1 MVVEDHDDSRE
12 MIVLALEAFGAQVV
26 SMNSAAEAL
35 ASLQTVRPDG
45 LVSDLSMPDM
55 DGFQLLHALRA
66 SPALRDLPAMC
77 RAIARVTG
85 READPI

>member
-1 MVVEDHDDSRE
+1 MTAAAAPSVQRTTCSGVAVMVVEDHDDSRE
-12 MIVLALEAFGAQVV
+12 MIVLALEAFGAQAV

-35 ASLQTVRPDG
+35 ASLQTVRPD
-45 LVSDLSMPDM
+45 
-55 DGFQLLHALRA
+55 LRA
-66 SPALRDLPAMC
+66 SPALRDLPATC